1 MNLHRIFRVLMDVPG
16 DPAGGG
22 GGSTPLPDPGAAGT
36 LPAPG
41 SGQAPAGGTP
51 APQPDEFDRRFQERI
66 RAEGYLPRHAA
77 TRLSSS
83 AERLQAQLEQE
94 RQRVRALTGVE
105 PQPDP
110 EETAIRGALTRMFPW
125 MSKIQEKGEIFD
137 RMFSAFEDGTFD
149 SLVET
154 RDSVWGR
161 NAHDAGG
168 RAAAAWAEATGVQL
182 SDLPAATQQ
191 RLGRD
196 LRNFILDDETGAR
209 NRRYAKGDSTLI
221 DEFVADQKAVYITP
235 FQQKQQQQVV
245 QRQETVRR
253 LPQQGPKGGPP
264 PQQGERR
271 LDRRAV
277 SEAARQ
283 SVRERMADA

>member
-1 MNLHRIFRVLMDVPG
+1 MDLHRIFQRFFDVPG
-16 DPAGGG
+16 DPTGGG
-22 GGSTPLPDPGAAGT
+22 GAPVVPAEPAATGIP
-36 LPAPG
+36 PAPTPG
-41 SGQAPAGGTP
+41 VTPPAGG
-51 APQPDEFDRRFQERI
+51 ADDFDRRFNERI

-77 TRLSSS
+77 TRLSSAS
-83 AERLQAQLEQE
+83 ERLQAQLEQE

-149 SLVET
+149 SLVQT

-168 RAAAAWAEATGVQL
+168 RAAAAWAEATGVKV
-182 SDLPAATQQ
+182 SDLPPATQQ

-209 NRRYAKGDSTLI
+209 EQRYNRGDPSLI
-221 DEFVADQKAVYITP
+221 DEFVTDLKGVFVTP
-235 FQQKQQQQVV
+235 FQQQQQQQVV
-245 QRQETVRR
+245 QRQVQVGR

-283 SVRERMADA
+283 SVRERMADV

>member
-1 MNLHRIFRVLMDVPG
+1 MDLHRIFQRFFDVPG

-22 GGSTPLPDPGAAGT
+22 GVPGAPAEPAATGIP
-36 LPAPG
+36 PAPTPG
-41 SGQAPAGGTP
+41 VTPAAGG
-51 APQPDEFDRRFQERI
+51 ADADFDRRFNERI
-66 RAEGYLPRHAA
+66 RTEGYLPRHAA
-77 TRLSSS
+77 TRLSSAS
-83 AERLQAQLEQE
+83 ERLQAQLEQE

-149 SLVET
+149 SLVQT

-168 RAAAAWAEATGVQL
+168 RAAAAWAEATGVKV
-182 SDLPAATQQ
+182 SDLPPATQQ

-209 NRRYAKGDSTLI
+209 EQRYNRGDPSLI
-221 DEFVADQKAVYITP
+221 DEFVTDLKGVFVTP
-235 FQQKQQQQVV
+235 FQQQQQQQVV
-245 QRQETVRR
+245 QRQVQVAR

-283 SVRERMADA
+283 SVRERMADV